1 MQHDRQLSRLAVQSA
16 KRMEE
21 RRIVLLRALWA
32 RSYIENTYDVD
43 ADSGEAS

>member
-32 RSYIENTYDVD
+32 RHDPDGKESSD
-43 ADSGEAS
+43 GRR